1 MFFITC
7 TMHWRKKCM
16 PFAREAFDSTTTSIL
31 RCGDPVALHMHIA
44 GRMAHRDNN
53 GPSYWDITIRYASC
67 FANYT
72 RLHPTHS
79 MVWSHIS
86 IGAILSCKRSLKI
99 RHVYAAPWSQDVA
112 NDLWQ
117 VGLFAYLLQ
126 SSAWTSDSYRK
137 YLNILSLFNVNLLL
151 LLHSFVFFGNVNLK
165 LEIISKIYPSR
176 CVSIIHDL
184 LFRNN

>member
-1 MFFITC
+1 
-7 TMHWRKKCM
+7 MHWRKKCV
-16 PFAREAFDSTTTSIL
+16 PFAREAFDSTTTSIS

-44 GRMAHRDNN
+44 GRMTHRDNN
-53 GPSYWDITIRYASC
+53 GPSYWDITIRYASR

-72 RLHPTHS
+72 RLHPTRS
-79 MVWSHIS
+79 MVRSYIS

-99 RHVYAAPWSQDVA
+99 RHVYATPWSRDVA

-126 SSAWTSDSYRK
+126 SATWTSDSYRK
-137 YLNILSLFNVNLLL
+137 SLNILSLSNVNLLL
-151 LLHSFVFFGNVNLK
+151 LLQNFVFFENVNLK
-165 LEIISKIYPSR
+165 LEIISKIYSPR
-176 CVSIIHDL
+176 CVSIVHNI